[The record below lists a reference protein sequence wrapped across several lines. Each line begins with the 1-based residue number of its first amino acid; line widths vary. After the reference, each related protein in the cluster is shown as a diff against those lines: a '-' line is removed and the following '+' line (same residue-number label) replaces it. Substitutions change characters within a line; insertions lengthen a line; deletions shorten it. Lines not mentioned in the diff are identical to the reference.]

1 MVITT
6 CPNATLQVTA
16 GMAPYLNEVMRITSP
31 AVRRR
36 TKRHRHAFTPS
47 EQYYWLVRTAVNY
60 LLDVGRGRDVVVG
73 VAVVFPN
80 SAVLSAFTQQFE
92 RLKTVPRDGSLAC
105 YMLMACAVE
114 EGIWALKIT
123 QEVT

>member
-6 CPNATLQVTA
+6 CPNAPLQVTA

-31 AVRRR
+31 AVRRSI
-36 TKRHRHAFTPS
+36 KRLRHTFAPS

-60 LLDVGRGRDVVVG
+60 LLDVGRGSDVVVG
-73 VAVVFPN
+73 VAVVLPN
-80 SAVLSAFTQQFE
+80 SVALSAFADQFE
-92 RLKTVPRDGSLAC
+92 RLKTVPRDGSLAS
-105 YMLMACAVE
+105 YMFMACAAE

>member
-1 MVITT
+1 VLIAT
-6 CPNATLQVTA
+6 CPDATLRITA

-36 TKRHRHAFTPS
+36 TKRHRHAFTPT

-60 LLDVGRGRDVVVG
+60 LLDVGRICDVVVG
-73 VAVVFPN
+73 VAVVFP
-80 SAVLSAFTQQFE
+80 SSVVLSAFTQQFD
-92 RLKTVPRDGSLAC
+92 RIKVVPRDGSLAS
-105 YMLMACAVE
+105 YMLIACAVE
-114 EGIWALKIT
+114 DGVWALKII